1 MPPSVSDISEPLAV
15 EEVDAPVCDR
25 TPSPSCGETS
35 ALSEAGA
42 GSAKPTACDATDP
55 TSSPSDLDSTCG
67 ESASASLHASIN
79 STRKS
84 VRFSIVHT
92 REYEVEELEPD
103 ENDDIAGSYKT
114 LGWEYTEKES
124 GIDAHISESQQQ
136 RKEKYVRMIHDH
148 IHRVEREHAEKEAE
162 KLLKKKEK
170 FRSRVLKPVWRAF
183 LDAGSRSAM
192 IIPTSPY

>member
-15 EEVDAPVCDR
+15 EDAPVCDR
-25 TPSPSCGETS
+25 TPSSSEAS
-35 ALSEAGA
+35 AHSDAGA
-42 GSAKPTACDATDP
+42 GVGPATPAACDATDP

-67 ESASASLHASIN
+67 ESQSASLHAPLN

-103 ENDDIAGSYKT
+103 ENDEIAGSYKT

-162 KLLKKKEK
+162 KLLKKKQK
-170 FRSRVLKPVWRAF
+170 GFRSRVLKPVWRAF
-183 LDAGSRSAM
+183 LEAGSRSAV